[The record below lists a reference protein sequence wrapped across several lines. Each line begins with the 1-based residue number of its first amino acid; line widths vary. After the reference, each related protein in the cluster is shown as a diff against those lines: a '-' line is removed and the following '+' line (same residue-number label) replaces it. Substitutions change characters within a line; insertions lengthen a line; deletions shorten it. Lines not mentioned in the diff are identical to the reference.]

1 LRNENKKLQ
10 TKIDTL
16 TTVKN
21 ETTNTIYNKFNNNN
35 NFTNNNNIKI
45 INNNYNN
52 NFFFGNLSFIEED
65 INDSQFTDN
74 FDFDEIIK
82 DLELNGIFTYNY
94 KTHVNKYSSV
104 LFKLQEI
111 VESLLI
117 QFGNFNNGKIKI
129 LFSNLFNV
137 LGFTDEEIYKI
148 LTKQKI

>member
-1 LRNENKKLQ
+1 MAIIIQIFYMIIL
-10 TKIDTL
+10 
-16 TTVKN
+16 KN
-21 ETTNTIYNKFNNNN
+21 CEM
-35 NFTNNNNIKI
+35 
-45 INNNYNN
+45 N

-148 LTKQKI
+148 LKKK